1 MSFMVGLMEGLNDA
15 RAKELERN
23 QAEQARQ
30 QELEF
35 NILSQL
41 ATGPDDQIAAL
52 AGAGLLERLNGKSK
66 IHQAKGLA
74 GFFGQAERSS
84 FLPQIQAIIGQR
96 GGMPPAPASPG
107 GAALPGASPIEP
119 KAQGPG
125 ASQPPMLEMPLV
137 SRQGL
142 GVAPVPEMPMVSRQG
157 LGVEMPAV
165 AQAGLG
171 VAGGASAAL
180 GGAPVPPP
188 PPETAQMRY
197 RRLFPDAAEVAAQS
211 KARELMTRFTT
222 AIQAMRSAQ
231 NPEEKAMIAGM
242 SGAPLPQLRPSAVNV
257 RYIDEMGV
265 ETSGVGVLG
274 ADGQVEIDGRPVR
287 AIQVTPINQRSR
299 APQSVDVAGPDGN
312 LVRKFYDPDTMQEVN
327 SVPRN
332 LPPQYPSQTEG
343 PMVPMSDGSY
353 AVRPRNAPPGAPPV
367 KIPGSKVPERAGSTR
382 VPDPKKS
389 ERARRAAAYSKDVK
403 AAIKEAAGKD
413 LVTNIPKSLD
423 TRRKDDITKQIT
435 KGAFQSYDELIQAE
449 QGLEGGG
456 PPPATPG
463 AFGTP
468 EGAAAIE
475 AQLRKRRQQQ

>member
-1 MSFMVGLMEGLNDA
+1 MSFMVGLMEGLNEA
-15 RAKELERN
+15 RAQELQRN
-23 QAEQARQ
+23 QQEQARQ

-41 ATGPDDQIAAL
+41 ATGPDDQIASL

-84 FLPQIQAIIGQR
+84 FLPQIQAIISQR
-96 GGMPPAPASPG
+96 GGMPATPATAG
-107 GAALPGASPIEP
+107 GAALPGASPVEP
-119 KAQGPG
+119 KAQGRG
-125 ASQPPMLEMPLV
+125 APPML
-137 SRQGL
+137 
-142 GVAPVPEMPMVSRQG
+142 EMPMVSRQG
-157 LGVEMPAV
+157 LGVAPPPEMPAV

-171 VAGGASAAL
+171 VGGGAGAL
-180 GGAPVPPP
+180 GGTPVPPP
-188 PPETAQMRY
+188 PPETAQGRY
-197 RRLFPDAAEVAAQS
+197 RRLFPDAAAVAEQT
-211 KARELMTRFTT
+211 KARELLARFTT
-222 AIQAMRSAQ
+222 AIQAMRDAKT
-231 NPEEKAMIAGM
+231 PEEKAMIAGM

-257 RYIDEMGV
+257 RYVDEMGV
-265 ETSGVGVLG
+265 ETTGVGVMG
-274 ADGQVEIDGRPVR
+274 ADGQVEVDGQPVR
-287 AIQVTPINQRSR
+287 AIQVTPISLRSR
-299 APQSVDVAGPDGN
+299 APQSVDVVGPDGN

-327 SVPRN
+327 SVNRN

-343 PMVPMSDGSY
+343 AMVPMADGTY
-353 AVRPRNAPPGAPPV
+353 AVRPKNAPPGAPPV
-367 KIPGSKVPERAGSTR
+367 VIPGSKVPERAGANK

-435 KGAFQSYDELIQAE
+435 KGAFQTYDDLIQAE
-449 QGLEGGG
+449 QGLEGSG
-456 PPPATPG
+456 PPPAAPG

-475 AQLRKRRQQQ
+475 EQLRRRKQQ